1 MNNYHKATLN
11 KKKTGQNIRKAI
23 LNSGMTFEQV
33 ATSLNLSSSRVIY
46 EWMAGRKLPNLENL
60 MNLVLMLSIK
70 MEDVIVIQ

>member
-11 KKKTGQNIRKAI
+11 KKKTGQKIRKAI

-33 ATSLNLSSSRVIY
+33 ATNLNLSSSRVIY

-70 MEDVIVIQ
+70 MEDVIVVQ